1 MGHYQNVCFQDY
13 FSKFGY
19 LQGPS
24 SETGNLMSKEDFPI
38 AIRNFQK
45 FGNIPVTGIL
55 DQRTKELLQ
64 KPRCGN
70 KDTIEDSTERMRRYV
85 LAPSKWDKKELTY
98 RYLNFLSLLLDQG
111 SLWYNVI
118 ALRSFSSIRL

>member
-1 MGHYQNVCFQDY
+1 MGPYQYVCFQDY

-24 SETGNLMSKEDFPI
+24 SETGNLMSKEDLPI

-98 RYLNFLSLLLDQG
+98 RYLNFLSCSPG
-111 SLWYNVI
+111 SRV
-118 ALRSFSSIRL
+118 SMV

>member
-1 MGHYQNVCFQDY
+1 MGPYQYVCFQDY

-98 RYLNFLSLLLDQG
+98 RYLNFLSCLPG
-111 SLWYNVI
+111 SRV
-118 ALRSFSSIRL
+118 SMV